1 MKTPISS
8 IFMLCS
14 TVLMQKQDLTSIS
27 TSRIERKTSSLV
39 ATRSCLAIN
48 IISGFCIKGYESVQ
62 LNLEDVNDESPVFD
76 SPSYQILLQE
86 VSIIKIGI
94 IFSLEEKLGD
104 GM

>member
-1 MKTPISS
+1 
-8 IFMLCS
+8 MLCS
-14 TVLMQKQDLTSIS
+14 TVLMQNQDLTSIS
-27 TSRIERKTSSLV
+27 T
-39 ATRSCLAIN
+39 
-48 IISGFCIKGYESVQ
+48 SGFCIKGYESVQ

-76 SPSYQILLQE
+76 SPSYQILLPE